1 MEMKCANCGAE
12 IAAEDKFCYAC
23 GAEVIHEEP
32 VAEPAVRRCPS
43 CGAEVTDDDRFCDSC
58 GADLSAK
65 APPAPKAKSAPKH
78 DDPSTHPLA
87 TLIGYLH
94 NGFGIL
100 GIGALILILGASEV
114 PFGDLPED
122 MAWLLLPVMWFLQP
136 LGWLAALLP
145 GLYLV
150 TRRNATAKFNGKVL
164 IGLGF
169 LVIVL
174 AFYLIAVLAFADIG
188 ID

>member
-1 MEMKCANCGAE
+1 MKCANCGAE

-23 GAEVIHEEP
+23 GAEVVAEEP
-32 VAEPAVRRCPS
+32 APEPVERRCPS
-43 CGAEVTDDDRFCDSC
+43 CGAAVAGDDVFCGSC
-58 GADLSAK
+58 GVDVSSK
-65 APPAPKAKSAPKH
+65 APPAPAPEPAPKP

-87 TLIGYLH
+87 TLIGYAH
-94 NGFGIL
+94 NGLGIL
-100 GIGALILILGASEV
+100 GMGALILIVRGPEV
-114 PFGDLPED
+114 TFSDLPEE
-122 MAWLLLPVMWFLQP
+122 MAWLLLPMMWFVQP

-150 TRRNATAKFNGKVL
+150 TRRNATAKFHGKAL

-174 AFYLIAVLAFADIG
+174 AFFLIGVLAFADIG